1 MSSFIMV
8 LPFDTDS
15 EEFVRGFEAGRIWG
29 LMTDNPAML
38 PGLIFHATNAEMV
51 MRMIETKG
59 LPLKAQFTD
68 DQIWM
73 RLEETTERMI

>member
-1 MSSFIMV
+1 MSSFMMV

-15 EEFVRGFEAGRIWG
+15 EDFVRGFEAGRIWA
-29 LMTDNPAML
+29 LMTENPDML

-51 MRMIETKG
+51 IRMIEAKG

-68 DQIWM
+68 DQMWM
-73 RLEETTERMI
+73 RLEEITKETI

>member
-1 MSSFIMV
+1 MSSFELV

-15 EEFVRGFEAGRIWG
+15 EDFVRGFEAGRIWT
-29 LMTDNPAML
+29 LMTENPAML
-38 PGLIFHATNAEMV
+38 PGLIFHANNAEMV
-51 MRMIETKG
+51 IRMIEKKG